1 MWKTIGYTC
10 RDITLLTLQNLERTV
25 WEWLWLYTEHVAIDN
40 ETAAICWTGCHRH
53 QTAAICWTG
62 CHRHQTAATC
72 STGCHRH
79 QTAATCW
86 TGHHKHRT
94 KIATNACYCKPL
106 QWWVTPIPT
115 LWKCWTP
122 TAALWQRLPP
132 APPPPV
138 PGPGTSV
145 GPQWPSPVTYRFL
158 SSSNCC
164 LFYLSVCEHV
174 CVCVCVSAYMHACAH
189 DSMIFVTYL

>member
-1 MWKTIGYTC
+1 MLPLIM
-10 RDITLLTLQNLERTV
+10 RLLPYAEQ
-25 WEWLWLYTEHVAIDN
+25 
-40 ETAAICWTGCHRH
+40 
-53 QTAAICWTG
+53 
-62 CHRHQTAATC
+62 AATGTRLLPYVEQVTT
-72 STGCHRH
+72 SMGLR
-79 QTAATCW
+79 Q
-86 TGHHKHRT
+86 
-94 KIATNACYCKPL
+94 IATNACYCKPL

-145 GPQWPSPVTYRFL
+145 GPQWPSPVTYHIL

-174 CVCVCVSAYMHACAH
+174 FVCVCVHTCMHVH
-189 DSMIFVTYL
+189 VTQWFLLLIYSLLFPLPPPLIVYW